1 MNKNLYGLMNWPEIE
16 GIVYAECD
24 KPKEL
29 LGAHVTSK
37 GLLIQIMRPDAVAVK
52 LHIDGRKTAVNMEK
66 VDESGFFAALVSSK
80 KKLSYTYSVEKV
92 NGEVTEYTDP
102 YAFANVTKPEDYK
115 AFLAGEEKNAAH
127 IFGAH
132 ERTVNG
138 VKGVLFNVWAPKA
151 LSVSVVGEFNKYDG
165 RVHLMERIEDTGV
178 FELFIPGLAAGC
190 GYMYEIKRQES

>member
-29 LGAHVTSK
+29 LGAHVTGK
-37 GLLIQIMRPDAVAVK
+37 GLLIQIMRPDAVTVK

-115 AFLAGEEKNAAH
+115 SFLAGEEKNAAH

-138 VKGVLFNVWAPKA
+138 VKGVLFTVRHSA
-151 LSVSVVGEFNKYDG
+151 
-165 RVHLMERIEDTGV
+165 
-178 FELFIPGLAAGC
+178 
-190 GYMYEIKRQES
+190 